1 MRDKDL
7 QFKILEKQI
16 EFEKLGPQTYTVPTT
31 STDGIGILGG
41 TFKKYL
47 NSEILV
53 EQLKNYSLIEINK
66 NIELLNDNGCLKI
79 SKNSRRI
86 SIKRI
91 LDKGYD
97 FLENKTKIEGFSIQE
112 KKELIEAIK
121 NLKKSIDEKMNLTE
135 NELYKVNNKLDN
147 IIGKLD
153 ELNKTDWKD
162 LAKGAFSTI
171 AWDIML
177 DETKRNAFF
186 TLLKVAFSFFPKLI
200 VG

>member
-1 MRDKDL
+1 MRNKDL
-7 QFKILEKQI
+7 QLKILEKQI
-16 EFEKLGPQTYTVPTT
+16 EFEKLGPQTSTVPTT
-31 STDGIGILGG
+31 STDGIIILGG

-47 NSEILV
+47 NSKVLV

-86 SIKRI
+86 SIIRI

-97 FLENKTKIEGFSIQE
+97 FLENKTKMEGFSIQE
-112 KKELIEAIK
+112 KKELVETIK
-121 NLKKSIDEKMNLTE
+121 NLKKSIDEKINLTE

-147 IIGKLD
+147 IIEKLD
-153 ELNKTDWKD
+153 ELNKSDWKD

-177 DETKRNAFF
+177 DETKRSAFF
-186 TLLKVAFSFFPKLI
+186 TLLKVTFSFFPQLI
-200 VG
+200 GR